1 MAKKFVIALLF
12 SFLSFIPGKI
22 FAADLSIV
30 PGSGSFKVGD
40 QVVVR
45 IQLNSDKID
54 VGKATSVEMA
64 LVATSLFN

>member
-45 IQLNSDKID
+45 IQLNSD
-54 VGKATSVEMA
+54 
-64 LVATSLFN
+64 VATNAISTEVAFPTSILSLFN